1 MGGHSRSSLERPAIP
16 PVVGPVCAST
26 GASLDGRAGVA
37 RLVCIATRTRSRGRG
52 IGDGGVSERLAR
64 TTFGRFAA
72 HDGRAARTGFLRG
85 SGGQHGHR
93 RWSADRGECRPG
105 RIGSVTHRSS
115 RARGGDHRSRCSWRD
130 DVRRR
135 TFPWDRRGTGT
146 PAGHL
151 VVSPVGRNAAA
162 GGRDPVVQSALEAV
176 TRAARNRSVLM
187 HGAIDSSIA
196 QVFAVVTRVRNRWR
210 WTRVVRGAAIA
221 LAGAGMTII
230 ASALILEATNY
241 RPGVVIGARIVIV
254 LVTVV
259 LGGWFVIRPMLPRP
273 RDEQVALYVEEHEPT
288 LEGSLVS
295 AVEVSRPGEQRL
307 ASSAIS
313 ERVRG
318 MAIERS
324 RAVGNGSRVDARGTR
339 LAFAALG
346 GATAALLMVI
356 TFGPASLRYG
366 MASLLNPWQSAETV
380 NPFRLDVLPGDATV
394 ARGATVL
401 ISAVPV
407 GFQPG
412 SAELWAR
419 TSDTAQWRRIPMTS
433 DTTAQFSA
441 RLLDVSAATEY
452 LVETNGLRSRT
463 FKLSV
468 ADLPYTRQI
477 DLEYRYPAYTG
488 MPVQRVDSA
497 GDIAAVAGTLVRV
510 RVHSTVPTKGGRLVV
525 ENVDTLS
532 LTPAADGTLSA
543 TLRVKTPGF
552 YRIEL
557 EGARGDL
564 LTASLNYAIDVLP
577 DRPPSVRLAK
587 PARDTKVL
595 AVDEVYTEAS
605 AQDDYGVAKL
615 DLVYSVNGGQE
626 KTAPL
631 HQGARAIRETSAGH
645 TFMLEEYQLEP
656 GDVVSYYARATD
668 NNASG
673 AQTATSDIYFMQVRP
688 YSQEYRQ
695 EQGGGGGGG
704 GGGGDSPGQFSQRQ
718 REIIAA
724 TFNALRDSATATSKT
739 LQEDMATLRLA
750 QQRLREEVE
759 QLTARLIKRG
769 IAGGD
774 SNFAKI
780 AQILPQATAAMDTVE
795 RTLAESHLRGAL
807 QPEQRALQQL
817 QRAEAVFREVR
828 VAMGQQGGGGGG
840 GGGQQQAEDLADL
853 FELQQERMRNQYET
867 LNRGQDEQ
875 EQQANQEVDATAERL
890 RQLAARIQQENE
902 RARRKADSLGSQMGA
917 SGASGGESQRQLAR
931 EMEEQARQLERL
943 ARERESQ
950 ELADAARRLN
960 ESADGMRRAAANSG
974 QRSAQQAESAL
985 DRLRDARR
993 LLDQEQDNRVRR
1005 GVEDAARA
1013 ARRLAQEQERIA
1025 NDVSRQDAASGAERD
1040 QLQQSIEQRKDALA
1054 DSARALGSRL
1064 DRMSLD
1070 AQREQPAVARQIKE
1084 AVDTLRA
1091 RRVEDH
1097 IRASQQELGRAP
1109 QEYQNLRERLI
1120 TSGIGQFNREMDE
1133 ALRTA
1138 QSAQDA
1144 NGERRN
1150 ADAMDR
1156 ARELVRGME
1165 SIDERLRQGQEGG
1178 RQQQGA
1184 REGQQG
1190 QRGEQ
1195 GQAQGEGQRGQGQ
1208 AQGEGQRGQQG
1219 QGQGQQAPGGGR
1231 EGQQGGGGQPG
1242 SGETRGGGGGGNAG
1256 QTGGEGGPPMGAEFR
1271 GQLSREMRERLNDA
1285 RALRRELSQRGDV
1298 DLDQLDSAIRQME
1311 GIARGIRAGV
1321 DPRSERDLRN
1331 QVIDGLRN
1339 FEFQLGRAFGE
1350 AGGERVLV
1358 DRAGEVPPEYRKYV
1372 EEYYRALGRAK
1383 PR

>member
-1 MGGHSRSSLERPAIP
+1 
-16 PVVGPVCAST
+16 
-26 GASLDGRAGVA
+26 
-37 RLVCIATRTRSRGRG
+37 
-52 IGDGGVSERLAR
+52 
-64 TTFGRFAA
+64 
-72 HDGRAARTGFLRG
+72 
-85 SGGQHGHR
+85 
-93 RWSADRGECRPG
+93 
-105 RIGSVTHRSS
+105 
-115 RARGGDHRSRCSWRD
+115 
-130 DVRRR
+130 
-135 TFPWDRRGTGT
+135 
-146 PAGHL
+146 
-151 VVSPVGRNAAA
+151 
-162 GGRDPVVQSALEAV
+162 
-176 TRAARNRSVLM
+176 M
-187 HGAIDSSIA
+187 HGAIDSSVA
-196 QVFAVVTRVRNRWR
+196 QVFAVVSRVRNRWR

-221 LAGAGMTII
+221 LAGAGMALI

-241 RPGVVIGARIVIV
+241 RPGVVIAARIVIA

-259 LGGWFVIRPMLPRP
+259 LGGWFVVRPMLPRP

-380 NPFRLDVLPGDATV
+380 NPFRLDVMPGDATV

-463 FKLSV
+463 FRLAV

-525 ENVDTLS
+525 ENGDTLG

-543 TLRVKTPGF
+543 TLRVKSPGF

-631 HQGARAIRETSAGH
+631 HQAARAIREISAGH

-656 GDVVSYYARATD
+656 GDVVSYYARAMD
-668 NNASG
+668 NNAIGG

-759 QLTARLIKRG
+759 QLTARLIQRG

-780 AQILPQATAAMDTVE
+780 AQILPQASAAMDTVE
-795 RTLAESHLRGAL
+795 RTLADNHLRGAL

-840 GGGQQQAEDLADL
+840 GGGQQAEDLADL

-890 RQLAARIQQENE
+890 RQLAARMQQENE

-960 ESADGMRRAAANSG
+960 ESADAMRRAAANSG

-993 LLDQEQDNRVRR
+993 LLENEQDNRVRR

-1025 NDVSRQDAASGAERD
+1025 NDVSRQESASGAERD

-1138 QSAQDA
+1138 QTAQDA
-1144 NGERRN
+1144 SGERRN

-1165 SIDERLRQGQEGG
+1165 SIDERLQQGQEAG

-1190 QRGEQ
+1190 GGQRGE
-1195 GQAQGEGQRGQGQ
+1195 QGQ

-1219 QGQGQQAPGGGR
+1219 QGQGQQAQGR

-1242 SGETRGGGGGGNAG
+1242 SGETRGGGGNAG
-1256 QTGGEGGPPMGAEFR
+1256 RTGGEGGPPMGAEFR
-1271 GQLSREMRERLNDA
+1271 GQLGREMRERLNDA
-1285 RALRRELSQRGDV
+1285 RALRRELSQRGGV
-1298 DLDQLDSAIRQME
+1298 DLDQLDRAIRQME
-1311 GIARGIRAGV
+1311 GIARGIGAGA
-1321 DPRSERDLRN
+1321 DPRSERELRT
-1331 QVIDGLRN
+1331 QVIEGLRT

-1350 AGGERVLV
+1350 VGGERVLV